1 MPLLVF
7 LGMIPAGLGQ
17 RCCADIDCFRRRRM
31 FRSISLV
38 LASLACACVLVV
50 TAPAAAQTA
59 RAGKQPFTAERSW
72 QIQRIGSP
80 SISPDGRTIIAPVTR
95 FSMEDDKSYVD
106 LWRWNADGS
115 GQRRFTTDAANDGA
129 PTISPD
135 GRYVAFV
142 SQRGDDKAPQL
153 YVMALDG
160 GEARRLTKLATGVQS
175 PRWFRDGKR
184 LAFVSRVFSDLPL
197 ADQGKRLDERKD
209 RKMTAMVWS
218 DGPVTAWDQYLD
230 ERQFHVFSVAFDAD
244 TENAELPP
252 IRSLTQPSG
261 LQLPRNAVQGT
272 DGHFAISPDGRELAF
287 VADSDPAGNVSNND
301 VFVTAIDEQG
311 NGAKATRNLTG
322 ANKASDGAPLY
333 SPDGRY
339 LSFVQ
344 QRIKGFYADKGRLM
358 LHTRGDSK
366 TRELFAD
373 WDRTANGL
381 VWAPDSRRLFGSID
395 DAGTVR
401 VYELPLDGAPR
412 KVTAA
417 ASFGGLAIA
426 ENGTLVGLRE
436 TFIEPPT
443 LVRIDASNGNARKLS
458 TLNDA
463 LLAATD
469 FGTYESVTYKGANG
483 RDIQMWVNYPPG
495 FDKSKKYPFFMLIH
509 GGPHNAITDGM
520 SFRWNAQVF
529 GSWGYVTAWPNFHGS
544 SGFGQAFTDSINP
557 EWAEQPYQD
566 VIAATDWFAKQP
578 WIDRERMV
586 AGGGSYGGY
595 LTSIVLGREHPF
607 KALVAHAAVYNLY
620 SQYAA
625 DFSAEAPRFGG
636 FWERDNRTVLERNS
650 PHLGAANFKTP
661 TLVIHG
667 QTDLRVPV
675 NHGLELYHTL
685 LSKGVPSRYVYYPNE
700 NHWILKPQNSV
711 FWYQQVKRWF
721 DEHNSAKP

>member
-1 MPLLVF
+1 
-7 LGMIPAGLGQ
+7 MIHSETH
-17 RCCADIDCFRRRRM
+17 M
-31 FRSISLV
+31 FRSISSAAV
-38 LASLACACVLVV
+38 GLACMVAVSVAIAS
-50 TAPAAAQTA
+50 TPAAAQKT
-59 RAGKQPFTAERSW
+59 KQPFTPERSW
-72 QIQRIGSP
+72 QIQRIGAP
-80 SISPDGRTIIAPVTR
+80 TISADGRTVIAPVTR
-95 FSMEDDKSYVD
+95 FSIEEDKAYVD
-106 LWRWNADGS
+106 LWRWSVDNGSDGS

-160 GEARRLTKLATGVQS
+160 GEPRRLTKLATGVQS
-175 PRWFRDGKR
+175 PKWFRDGKR
-184 LAFVSRVFSDLPL
+184 LAFVSRVFADLPL
-197 ADQGKRLDERKD
+197 AEQGKRLDERKD

-218 DGPVTAWDQYLD
+218 DGPVSAWDQYLD
-230 ERQFHVFSVAFDAD
+230 ERQFHVFAIDFEQGA
-244 TENAELPP
+244 NASTIPVEPP
-252 IRSLTQPSG
+252 IRALTQPSG

-272 DGHFAISPDGRELAF
+272 DAHYAISPDGKELAF
-287 VADSDPAGNVSNND
+287 VADSDPAINVTNND
-301 VFVTAIDEQG
+301 VFVVAIDADG
-311 NGAKATRNLTG
+311 NGVKATRNLTAG
-322 ANKASDGAPLY
+322 NKAGDGGPLY

-358 LHTRGDSK
+358 LRTRSDGN

-381 VWAPDSRRLFGSID
+381 VWARDSRRLFGAID

-401 VYELPLDGAPR
+401 VYEFQVDAAAGAVPR
-412 KVTAA
+412 KVTAN
-417 ASFGGLAIA
+417 ASFGGLAVA
-426 ENGTLVGLRE
+426 DDGALVGLRE
-436 TFIEPPT
+436 TFVEPPT
-443 LVRIDASNGNARKLS
+443 LVRIDTASGNARKLS
-458 TLNDA
+458 TINDA
-463 LLAATD
+463 LLAGTD

-483 RDIQMWVNYPPG
+483 QDIQMWVNYPPG
-495 FDKSKKYPFFMLIH
+495 FDQSKQYPFFMLIH
-509 GGPHNAITDGM
+509 GGPHNGITDGM
-520 SFRWNAQVF
+520 AFRWNAQVF

-544 SGFGQAFTDSINP
+544 SGFGQQFTDSINP
-557 EWAEQPYQD
+557 EWAEKPYQD
-566 VIAATDWFAKQP
+566 VIKAAEWFAAQP

-595 LTSIVLGREHPF
+595 LTSILLGREHPF

-636 FWERDNRTVLERNS
+636 FWEGENRTVLERNS

-685 LSKGVPSRYVYYPNE
+685 LTKGVPSRYVYFPNE
-700 NHWILKPQNSV
+700 NHWVLKPQNSV
-711 FWYQQVKRWF
+711 FWYQQVKAWF
-721 DEHNSAKP
+721 DAHNPGKK